1 MHTSVIRRLMLSLI
15 FLLPMT
21 LKSILLICA
30 HPALHRSR
38 VNRRMIEAVSDLPHV
53 RVHDL
58 YETYPDFHI
67 NLRHEQALLEHADLV
82 IFQHPI
88 QWYSMPAL
96 LKEWMDVVLEYGW
109 AYGKDGTA
117 LRGKDY
123 WLAATTGG
131 NSHDYSTDGTHG
143 HSFEAFLPPLQ
154 QTANLCGMNWVPPFL
169 LFGALQVDEVG
180 VKAHCQRY
188 RELLQTY
195 PDWAKLPTTPMPE
208 IKEA

>member
-1 MHTSVIRRLMLSLI
+1 MTS
-15 FLLPMT
+15 
-21 LKSILLICA
+21 KSILLICA

-38 VNRRMIEAVSDLPHV
+38 VNRRMLSAVSDLPHV
-53 RVHDL
+53 HVHDL

-67 NLRHEQALLEHADLV
+67 NLRHEQALLEAADLV

-117 LRGKDY
+117 LQGKDY

-131 NSHDYSTDGTHG
+131 SSNDYSSGGTHR
-143 HSFEAFLPPLQ
+143 HTFDAFLPPLE
-154 QTANLCGMNWVPPFL
+154 QTANLCGMNWLPPYM
-169 LFGALQVDEVG
+169 LFGALQVDEASVQ
-180 VKAHCQRY
+180 AHCQRY
-188 RELLQTY
+188 RDLLQSY
-195 PDWAKLPTTPMPE
+195 PDWTVSGSTLASPAPSTPMLE
-208 IKEA
+208 IKES